1 MHRQAQHLGEAETG
15 PPRVLE
21 DPAELVGL
29 AAHDDHALLVGD
41 RAVVGDPVE
50 LVLLRRATDLR
61 DDELDLESGFD
72 SVVNTVPSVWAY
84 AFARPRAL
92 TSVRS

>member
-1 MHRQAQHLGEAETG
+1 MRPTS
-15 PPRVLE
+15 
-21 DPAELVGL
+21 
-29 AAHDDHALLVGD
+29 
-41 RAVVGDPVE
+41 
-50 LVLLRRATDLR
+50 ATTSSTS
-61 DDELDLESGFD
+61 SGFD